1 MPCPVCNQTL
11 VYDENKEILYC
22 PACIDLPIADE
33 EQIKDQASALQRE
46 YLNDSELVGLLE
58 EFGSLRVI
66 SGLLHEL
73 NGGAYGM
80 PDENRMHFKKFFTPT
95 PFIKT
100 VYEKWDEFDH
110 HFNPDND
117 QVQDEVED
125 HIEALLGAG
134 TLLIPILK
142 QIREDFAAVIQ
153 LIPEYGEWTK
163 FYANNEFRHTEYW
176 LCSERCKRATIGA
189 REELREQFLEQQE
202 IFRSFTKP
210 EREDIETVK
219 EFGEFWHGFIASM
232 GFSATLEKSLQDAF
246 TTDFP
251 DSVTIFEIEDFLS
264 CIDHAV
270 EDQLRA
276 RGENDYQSLS
286 LDESK
291 FDKCGEHVFE
301 ADWDRVKDSILV
313 SPSSPDAHPMFFK
326 VSGTEEAKLPNWR
339 RSRPVPFNK
348 ILYPDYFALILK
360 LQIYPLLENN
370 GLQTSADAL
379 DEIQP
384 DRGDEFERNVFEYL
398 RDQGL
403 EAYHSS
409 KTAKQNGNEID
420 VIFVKDGTLY
430 FVETKFVLPTLNMQT
445 QRGISDVDETIKE
458 KVFQDGPPFDEKV
471 DAWLDLNPGF
481 EYTHQEGSGEKDR
494 VSEETPAKWSEL
506 DVEMLVVSNFV
517 PSFLEKRGVRFL
529 TDLELHRWIGYGED
543 VTIDV
548 LNPRC

>member
-1 MPCPVCNQTL
+1 MPCSACDHTL
-11 VYDENKEILYC
+11 VYDEEKEILYC
-22 PACIDLPIADE
+22 PACMDLPVADE

-46 YLNDSELVGLLE
+46 YLNDSELIGLLD

-80 PDENRMHFKKFFTPT
+80 PDENRMQFKKFFTPT

-100 VYEKWDEFDH
+100 VYQKWDEFDH

-117 QVQDEVED
+117 HVQNEVED

-153 LIPEYGEWTK
+153 LIPEYDEWTE

-210 EREDIETVK
+210 EKEDIETVK

-264 CIDHAV
+264 CIDHTV

-348 ILYPDYFALILK
+348 ILCPDYFALILK

-370 GLQTSADAL
+370 GLQTSTDAL

-445 QRGISDVDETIKE
+445 QRGISNVDETIKE

-494 VSEETPAKWSEL
+494 VSEEIPAKWCEL